1 MKEHPIDSGVE
12 SLLVIQA
19 TICHYIKKNLSEA
32 KFGTRLKSWDGNM
45 KFDNLRYNIIRWF
58 AQPQGLSSKIY
69 WLSKLNEGAS
79 YTI

>member
-45 KFDNLRYNIIRWF
+45 KSDNLQYNT
-58 AQPQGLSSKIY
+58 LVCS
-69 WLSKLNEGAS
+69 AS
-79 YTI
+79 GPILKDLLALKVE